1 MVGGVRCLIIKCSK
15 SSTNSVANACN
26 SEQLILVV
34 QDLGG
39 EGGNSKCQNTTL
51 SFQPPPDLY
60 ALPADKTA
68 TQHIAK
74 SHHSWQHQPQREYIA
89 RYILPNILPDIA
101 SSGNVLLRS
110 SSYLFSNCET
120 HSCHHSLC
128 ASLPSKCT
136 IPCFAI
142 CRLFDHFILT

>member
-1 MVGGVRCLIIKCSK
+1 MVEGVRCLIIKCSK

-39 EGGNSKCQNTTL
+39 AGGGNSKCQNTTL

-74 SHHSWQHQPQREYIA
+74 SHHSWQHPSEN
-89 RYILPNILPDIA
+89 ILPNIYCQILPVVGIYCHSPTRIFSQTAKPTRAIIPFVQACPVNAPYHDLPFA
-101 SSGNVLLRS
+101 V
-110 SSYLFSNCET
+110 YL
-120 HSCHHSLC
+120 
-128 ASLPSKCT
+128 T
-136 IPCFAI
+136 ISF
-142 CRLFDHFILT
+142 